1 MTDTTTTDAS
11 GHYQFSELAGT
22 YKVTVSTPAGYVPT
36 VTGRGTTATD
46 SNPNG
51 STTTLANGQSDTTID
66 FGFYQPVTIGNFV
79 WNDANADGVQDAGS
93 SGMAGVTLTLHGTDG
108 AGNAVTDTTTTDAG
122 GHYQF
127 TEPPGTYTVAVST
140 PVGYVPTLTGQGTP
154 ATDSNVSPSGTT
166 PGTLASGG
174 SDETV
179 DFGFYRPVTI
189 GDFVWHDAKGTGVQD
204 GTETGIAD
212 VGLTLTGT
220 TAGGTAVTAF
230 AMTDANGEYLF
241 TEPPGTYTVSIDATN
256 YNAGAPLDGYQA
268 TAVGKGGDAELDS
281 NASPSGTT
289 PAALAEGQ
297 NDTSVDFGFVK
308 PVTIGHFVWKDLNGN
323 GVKDRGELGIAGVTL
338 TLTGTDAAGDA
349 VSATTKT
356 DSTGYYQFT
365 ELPGSY
371 QVAVTTPT
379 GYVPT
384 VTGQDSKPSPSG
396 TTPGTL
402 TAGGTDQTLNFGF
415 QPQGCV
421 AGAIS
426 VLPWTFDSD
435 KRIVITFLDSNG
447 LGTVQALRLVHC
459 TMEGL
464 AYDVNGNLLGD
475 FPNLSDVT
483 PTALPA
489 NTVKVVCL
497 ASLISGF
504 TTGSCNAQ
512 VQDVCGTSAKTVDPV
527 TTRLQ
532 IASGGQAQQVL
543 TGIQAM
549 ERLVSVRNGTPGMT
563 NLTLVVNGQS
573 FVLAPLSDGA
583 SVSVDVG
590 AAMVPGDA
598 NTIILIGEGPVG
610 ASAAITIGDGPAGDP
625 KIAVQ
630 SVALQ
635 IAISAQGVQLSWS
648 GSASGYVLQSRS
660 SLGSSGTWVNWP
672 IAPQSVNG
680 SYVVTMPA
688 KDAGQF
694 FRLIKP

>member
-1 MTDTTTTDAS
+1 
-11 GHYQFSELAGT
+11 
-22 YKVTVSTPAGYVPT
+22 
-36 VTGRGTTATD
+36 
-46 SNPNG
+46 
-51 STTTLANGQSDTTID
+51 
-66 FGFYQPVTIGNFV
+66 
-79 WNDANADGVQDAGS
+79 
-93 SGMAGVTLTLHGTDG
+93 
-108 AGNAVTDTTTTDAG
+108 
-122 GHYQF
+122 
-127 TEPPGTYTVAVST
+127 
-140 PVGYVPTLTGQGTP
+140 
-154 ATDSNVSPSGTT
+154 
-166 PGTLASGG
+166 
-174 SDETV
+174 
-179 DFGFYRPVTI
+179 
-189 GDFVWHDAKGTGVQD
+189 
-204 GTETGIAD
+204 
-212 VGLTLTGT
+212 
-220 TAGGTAVTAF
+220 
-230 AMTDANGEYLF
+230 
-241 TEPPGTYTVSIDATN
+241 
-256 YNAGAPLDGYQA
+256 
-268 TAVGKGGDAELDS
+268 
-281 NASPSGTT
+281 
-289 PAALAEGQ
+289 
-297 NDTSVDFGFVK
+297 
-308 PVTIGHFVWKDLNGN
+308 
-323 GVKDRGELGIAGVTL
+323 
-338 TLTGTDAAGDA
+338 
-349 VSATTKT
+349 
-356 DSTGYYQFT
+356 
-365 ELPGSY
+365 
-371 QVAVTTPT
+371 
-379 GYVPT
+379 
-384 VTGQDSKPSPSG
+384 
-396 TTPGTL
+396 
-402 TAGGTDQTLNFGF
+402 
-415 QPQGCV
+415 
-421 AGAIS
+421 
-426 VLPWTFDSD
+426 
-435 KRIVITFLDSNG
+435 
-447 LGTVQALRLVHC
+447 
-459 TMEGL
+459 MEGL

-475 FPNLSDVT
+475 LPNLSDVT

-672 IAPQSVNG
+672 TAPQSVNG